1 MEEVRDCGGTYGGK
15 RIASAA
21 ANEAKKYI
29 KIKLRRGLKR
39 LQNVVKNA
47 TINKKRAA
55 SMEGRWDETRELWRA
70 QGERDSI
77 VLGAIELGGGEGDLG
92 KIDQYIKLLFLSQ
105 FTK

>member
-1 MEEVRDCGGTYGGK
+1 
-15 RIASAA
+15 
-21 ANEAKKYI
+21 
-29 KIKLRRGLKR
+29 
-39 LQNVVKNA
+39 
-47 TINKKRAA
+47 
-55 SMEGRWDETRELWRA
+55 MEGRWDETRELWRA